1 MTNRWILGLTVGALL
16 LTCSA
21 AMAQFPSAIVPEGM
35 AKQVSPHVW
44 EIKSFPNIAIV
55 VGDRAT
61 LVVDTGLGARNGAT
75 IAREARK
82 LSKGTRLYLTT
93 THFHPEHAAGD
104 EGFPADTILIRNAA
118 QQKELEEH
126 GAQFIELF
134 RSRSP
139 EFKELLT
146 GQKFRK
152 PDVVFDREAR
162 IDLGGVTAR
171 LLWLGAAHTVGDEL
185 AYVEE
190 DGTLITG
197 DVVQN
202 KVSPGIATDDSSVKS
217 WIAVVDQLP
226 ALNAKLIVP
235 DHSDPGDAATM
246 IAQERAFLGDIE
258 TFTLAAKREGKS
270 ADDAAAAVA
279 AQMKTK
285 YADWSGLNGVP
296 NMAKRAYAEQ

>member
-1 MTNRWILGLTVGALL
+1 VGALL

-21 AMAQFPSAIVPEGM
+21 VMAQFPSAIVPEGM

-118 QQKELEEH
+118 QQKELDEH

-146 GQKFRK
+146 SQKFRK
-152 PDVVFDREAR
+152 PDIVFDREAR

-185 AYVEE
+185 TYVEE

-226 ALNAKLIVP
+226 SLNAKTIVP
-235 DHSDPGDAATM
+235 DHSDPGDASTM

-258 TFTLAAKREGKS
+258 TLTLAAKREGKS

-285 YADWSGLNGVP
+285 YADWSSLTGVP
-296 NMAKRAYAEQ
+296 NMAKRAYAEK